1 MECPK
6 EWAARKKSNAGLFD
20 WVNQSNEEFKKQA
33 SLLFET
39 VTLFLLVVV
48 LG

>member
-1 MECPK
+1 MQVCLI
-6 EWAARKKSNAGLFD
+6 GLT
-20 WVNQSNEEFKKQA
+20 NQPSEESKKQA